1 MSALMA
7 RPIFNYRNQIALAI
21 ILFFAAI
28 TRFANLGR
36 PNELVFDEVY
46 YVDGAR
52 DFLSN
57 SHLFHHPSFI

>member
-1 MSALMA
+1 MA

-52 DFLSN
+52 DFLAYGVE
-57 SHLFHHPSFI
+57 